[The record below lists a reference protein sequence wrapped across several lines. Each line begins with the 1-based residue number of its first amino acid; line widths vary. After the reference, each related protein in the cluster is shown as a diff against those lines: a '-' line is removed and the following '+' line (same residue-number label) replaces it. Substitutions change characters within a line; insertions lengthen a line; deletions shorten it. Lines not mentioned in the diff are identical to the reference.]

1 MSRAVVVVGGGLVGL
16 STAWALTQ
24 RGCQVTVV
32 EKENDWA
39 QHQSGHNSG
48 VVHSGLYYRPG
59 SLKARLAIEGAA
71 RLEEFCAEHGVPFR
85 RCGKLVVATR
95 PREVPRLHALA
106 ERARANGVRV
116 QILGRREIAEREP
129 HVQGSAGL
137 WVDSTGICDFP
148 GVARVLARLLE
159 SAGADLRLGTR
170 ALELVDRGD
179 RVQALLHDQRTFVV
193 SGSAAVGCA
202 GLQADRL
209 LADERVGL
217 RIVPVRGEYAL
228 LRDERAYLVNGLVYP
243 LPDPQL
249 PFLGVHFTRCLDGRV
264 LVGPNAVLATAREGY
279 RRRDINLADLREAAG
294 FGGAWRLARRQ
305 TRYGVAELSRSL
317 IKPLFLSAVRK
328 MIPDVTA
335 ADLLPGPV
343 GVRAQAVRRD
353 GSMVDDFEVR
363 RVGSVVHVLNAPS
376 PAATSCLALGEHIAA
391 MIPLRG

>member
-1 MSRAVVVVGGGLVGL
+1 
-16 STAWALTQ
+16 
-24 RGCQVTVV
+24 V
-32 EKENDWA
+32 EKEDDWA

-71 RLEEFCAEHGVPFR
+71 QLEEFCAEHEVPFR

-95 PREVPRLHALA
+95 PREIERLHALA
-106 ERARANGVRV
+106 ERGRANGVKA
-116 QILGRREIAEREP
+116 QIVGRREIAEREP
-129 HVQGSAGL
+129 HVQALAGL
-137 WVDSTGICDFP
+137 WVESTGICDFA

-159 SAGADLRLGTR
+159 SAGADLRLRTR

-179 RVQALLHDQRTFVV
+179 RVQALLHDGRTFVV

-202 GLQADRL
+202 GLHADRL
-209 LADERVGL
+209 LGDAREL

-228 LRDERAYLVNGLVYP
+228 LRDERAYLVNGLIYP

-264 LVGPNAVLATAREGY
+264 LVGPNAVPAAAREGY
-279 RRRDINLADLREAAG
+279 RRRDVNAADLREAVG

-305 TRYGVAELSRSL
+305 TRYGVGELSRSL
-317 IKPLFLSAVRK
+317 IKPLFVAAVRR

-335 ADLLPGPV
+335 ADLVPGPA

-353 GSMVDDFEVR
+353 GSMLDDFEVR
-363 RVGSVVHVLNAPS
+363 RSGSVVHVLNAPS

-391 MIPLRG
+391 LIPR